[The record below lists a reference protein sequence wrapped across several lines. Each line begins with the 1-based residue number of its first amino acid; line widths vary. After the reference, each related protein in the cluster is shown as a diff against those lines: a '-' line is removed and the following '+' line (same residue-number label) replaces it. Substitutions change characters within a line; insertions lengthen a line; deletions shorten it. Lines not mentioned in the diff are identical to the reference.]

1 MKASY
6 IPSFQADEA
15 LKQIG
20 AHLRQARL
28 RRNESEFLAAKR
40 LGISRSTYQRLEQGD
55 PKVSVGALMDA
66 LILYGFERQVFDL
79 GDPDHDEVGKRLEK
93 LMLPKKGRS
102 HGA

>member
-1 MKASY
+1 
-6 IPSFQADEA
+6 
-15 LKQIG
+15 
-20 AHLRQARL
+20 
-28 RRNESEFLAAKR
+28 
-40 LGISRSTYQRLEQGD
+40 
-55 PKVSVGALMDA
+55 MDA